1 MKWYPK
7 TKLGKI
13 SFWGT
18 VAGIILMYSLYWAA
32 MIGELR
38 IPIPLGLAG
47 IVLML
52 IFGTISVILIIRNK
66 DRAILLFLS
75 ALLGLFAWF
84 MIIGE
89 FLFPH

>member
-1 MKWYPK
+1 MSWYPK
-7 TKLGKI
+7 TKWGKI

-18 VAGIILMYSLYWAA
+18 VTGVIMIFSIYRTSL
-32 MIGELR
+32 LR
-38 IPIPLGLAG
+38 QLNIPIPFGFTS
-47 IVLML
+47 IILML
-52 IFGTISVILIIRNK
+52 IFGTTSIVLIIRNK

-84 MIIGE
+84 MLIGE

>member
-1 MKWYPK
+1 MNWYPK

-13 SFWGT
+13 SFWVT
-18 VAGIILMYSLYWAA
+18 LVGIINWAK
-32 MIGELR
+32 LLHKLN
-38 IPIPLGLAG
+38 IPIPLGLFS

-52 IFGTISVILIIRNK
+52 IFGTISIVLIIRNK
-66 DRAILLFLS
+66 DRAILLFIS

-84 MIIGE
+84 MVIGE